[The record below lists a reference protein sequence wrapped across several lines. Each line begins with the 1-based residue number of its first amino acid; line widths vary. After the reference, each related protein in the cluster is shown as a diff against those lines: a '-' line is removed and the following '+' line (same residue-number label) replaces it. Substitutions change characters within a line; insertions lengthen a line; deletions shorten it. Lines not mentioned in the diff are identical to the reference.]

1 VIDPMEESN
10 VNSLWGST
18 LSSGASWTPLTG
30 VALGADLRYSGSVVQ
45 AGLYSA
51 GPANQFFL
59 DGDFDLLLDYDMV
72 AKPPGQGH
80 LVLGVRDPG
89 VVMNIQTYDVERQQ
103 ASDGTESYASML
115 GGVPNVTIPTTAM
128 KGTLRITREGY
139 KYTTYGDGNMVTTL
153 IAQKAGRVAVT
164 ATAVLSDCALSD
176 GGASCEWQPRFH
188 NMRLQSGTI
197 VNLPN

>member
-1 VIDPMEESN
+1 
-10 VNSLWGST
+10 
-18 LSSGASWTPLTG
+18 
-30 VALGADLRYSGSVVQ
+30 
-45 AGLYSA
+45 
-51 GPANQFFL
+51 
-59 DGDFDLLLDYDMV
+59 
-72 AKPPGQGH
+72 
-80 LVLGVRDPG
+80 
-89 VVMNIQTYDVERQQ
+89 
-103 ASDGTESYASML
+103 
-115 GGVPNVTIPTTAM
+115 M